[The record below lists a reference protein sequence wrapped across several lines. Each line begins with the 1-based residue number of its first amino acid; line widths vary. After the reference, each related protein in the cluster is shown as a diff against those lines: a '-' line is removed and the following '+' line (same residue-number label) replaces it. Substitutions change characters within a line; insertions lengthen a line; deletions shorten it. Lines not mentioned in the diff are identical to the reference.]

1 MSIPAV
7 AVAFRDQDVR
17 FDVTA
22 SDAVTANRAQRARL
36 LTTLQE
42 LTAEQWQAPSRCAG
56 WTVQDVVRHL
66 GHMNELVLG
75 AIAAGRADEHY
86 TVFRNFDPKSTPS
99 RLIADAGPEPVA
111 ETLSGFAASTTRT
124 VTAIDDLANIHA
136 DLLIATPAGR
146 QPWPRAVLHGLF
158 DSALHERD
166 ILVAL
171 SLPIP
176 HDSDAAAGTDAVE
189 LAAVASYQVLLTG
202 RILCMVGIQTELC
215 LNLVGGPSL
224 RLLVAGAS
232 VDVHT
237 DRRRSADA
245 PSNAGP
251 DGECMNCTGPATA
264 VLDAMAGRANLS
276 DVLTG
281 PPAAAAAL
289 TVLAGVL

>member
-1 MSIPAV
+1 MSTPAV
-7 AVAFRDQDVR
+7 AVAFRDQDIR

-22 SDAVTANRAQRARL
+22 GDAITANGAQRARL
-36 LTTLQE
+36 LATLQD
-42 LTAEQWQAPSRCAG
+42 LTEEQWQAPSRCAD

-66 GHMNELVLG
+66 GHMNELILG
-75 AIAAGRADEHY
+75 AMVAARVDEHY
-86 TVFRNFDPKSTPS
+86 TVFRTFDPKSTPS
-99 RLIADAGPEPVA
+99 RLIADAGPESVA
-111 ETLSGFAASTTRT
+111 DTLSGFAGSTARV
-124 VTAIDDLANIHA
+124 VTAVDELADLDA
-136 DLLIATPAGR
+136 DLLISTPAGR

-166 ILVAL
+166 ILAAL

-176 HDSDAAAGTDAVE
+176 HDSDAVAASDAVE
-189 LAAVASYQVLLTG
+189 LTAIASYQILLTG
-202 RILCMVGIQTELC
+202 RILCMVGIQTDLC

-224 RLLVAGAS
+224 QLVVAGAS

-237 DRRRSADA
+237 DHSRSDHA
-245 PSNAGP
+245 PSDP
-251 DGECMNCTGPATA
+251 VRDGEYLDCSGPATA

-289 TVLAGVL
+289 SVLAGVL

>member
-1 MSIPAV
+1 VSIPAV

-22 SDAVTANRAQRARL
+22 SDAVTANRVQRARL
-36 LTTLQE
+36 LATLQD
-42 LTAEQWQAPSRCAG
+42 LTDEQWQAPSRCTD

-66 GHMNELVLG
+66 GHMNELLLG
-75 AIAAGRADEHY
+75 AIAAARADEHF
-86 TVFRNFDPKSTPS
+86 TVFRSFDPKSTPS
-99 RLIADAGPEPVA
+99 RLIADAGPETVA
-111 ETLSGFAASTTRT
+111 ESLRTFTASTSRL
-124 VTAIDDLANIHA
+124 VTAVDGLADLEA
-136 DLLIATPAGR
+136 DLLISTPAGR

-176 HDSDAAAGTDAVE
+176 HDSDTAAGTDAVE
-189 LAAVASYQVLLTG
+189 LRAIASYQLLLTG
-202 RILCMVGIQTELC
+202 RILCLVGTQTDLC
-215 LNLVGGPSL
+215 LHLVGGPTL

-232 VDVHT
+232 VDVHA
-237 DRRRSADA
+237 DRTESDEA
-245 PSNAGP
+245 PIG
-251 DGECMNCTGPATA
+251 DGGSMACSGPATA
-264 VLDAMAGRANLS
+264 VLDAMAGRENLT

-289 TVLAGVL
+289 SVLAGVL

>member
-36 LTTLQE
+36 LTTLRD
-42 LTAEQWQAPSRCAG
+42 LTDEQWQAPSRCAG

-66 GHMNELVLG
+66 GQMNELILG

-111 ETLSGFAASTTRT
+111 ETLSGFATSTTRT
-124 VTAIDDLANIHA
+124 VTAINELADLEE

-171 SLPIP
+171 SLPVP
-176 HDSDAAAGTDAVE
+176 HDSGAAATTNAVE

-215 LNLVGGPSL
+215 LHLVGGPTL

-232 VDVHT
+232 VDVHA
-237 DRRRSADA
+237 DRTESDEA
-245 PSNAGP
+245 PIG
-251 DGECMNCTGPATA
+251 DGGSMACSGPATA
-264 VLDAMAGRANLS
+264 VLDAMAGRENLA

-289 TVLAGVL
+289 SVLAGVL